1 MPLPGI
7 SMQPLVM
14 GAAFGGP
21 LFAWGDS
28 SSGHLG
34 DGQIATDFSSPI
46 QIGSQT
52 WKKVSSGGST
62 AGAQHEGHTLAIRSD
77 GLLFAWGANT
87 SGQLGDGTTTFR
99 SSPVQI
105 GSSRWTDVNAAG
117 AHSLAVREDGLL
129 FTWGQGNVG
138 QLGNGGTGNTSSPIQ
153 IGSSSWLQV
162 TGGADNSL
170 AIRFDRL
177 LFAWGVNANGQLG
190 DGSTTQRNSP
200 VQVGSSSWRQVSSRT
215 NAHTSGGIRVDGL
228 LFTWGDATAGRLGDG
243 TTVSKSSPVQ
253 IGSSSWQSLSVAD
266 ASAAIRL
273 DGLLFTWGQ
282 ADSGEAGNGVT
293 TGAGSGNSSP
303 VQVGSLLWTYV
314 NARPSMAA
322 IRSDGLLFT
331 WGGNGSGQLGDGT
344 IVGKNSPVQVGSAAW
359 VDVSMG
365 CNVAFTS
372 FFAIGLRRLT

>member
-1 MPLPGI
+1 MPIPGTSQRGI
-7 SMQPLVM
+7 VP
-14 GAAFGGP
+14 GPAFGGP

-28 SSGHLG
+28 SAGHLG
-34 DGQIATDFSSPI
+34 DGQTATDFSSPI
-46 QIGSQT
+46 QIGSQN
-52 WKKVSSGGST
+52 WKKVSSGGSN
-62 AGAQHEGHTLAIRSD
+62 AGAQDEGHTLAIRED

-87 SGQLGDGTTTFR
+87 SGQLGDGGTTFR

-105 GSSRWTDVNAAG
+105 GSSRWIDVNAAG
-117 AHSLAVREDGLL
+117 AHSLAIREDGLL

-138 QLGNGGTGNTSSPIQ
+138 QLGTGGTSNASSPTQ

-162 TGGADNSL
+162 TGARDSSL

-177 LFAWGVNANGQLG
+177 LFAWGSNPLGQLG

-200 VQVGSSSWRQVSSRT
+200 VQIGASSWRQVSSRA
-215 NAHTSGGIRVDGL
+215 NSSTSGGIRVDGL
-228 LFTWGDATAGRLGDG
+228 LFTWGNGSLGALGDG
-243 TTVSKSSPVQ
+243 TTVGKSSPVQ
-253 IGSSSWQSLSVAD
+253 IGSSSWQSLSVND

-282 ADSGEAGNGVT
+282 GDSGEGGNGVT
-293 TGAGSGNSSP
+293 TAPGTGNSSP
-303 VQVGSLLWTYV
+303 VQVGSLSWTYV

-331 WGGNGSGQLGDGT
+331 WGGNAGGQLGDGT
-344 IVGKNSPVQVGSAAW
+344 TVGKNSPVQVGSGTW

-365 CNVAFTS
+365 CNSGFTS